1 MLQMSLM
8 PKEGKCTLRF
18 LFLTS
23 WKSTHWRR
31 VLRRMFSIRQ
41 DGGNQNLTVTRWNL
55 ICIYLTFQGNLLNLR
70 LFVVIF
76 FQRKS
81 VRCVTVNLNL
91 QSIFSFTKISLEN
104 RLWLIIHHCQK
115 KKMKWPTTRVMYFSA
130 VSLFS
135 YPLESHQRKHF
146 IAEVLVSKCLAFF
159 HFSGHACNT
168 WSF

>member
-1 MLQMSLM
+1 MLKMSLR

-115 KKMKWPTTRVMYFSA
+115 KNEMTHNAGYVFFCSVAIFIPAWIASKKAFYCWS
-130 VSLFS
+130 VSL
-135 YPLESHQRKHF
+135 
-146 IAEVLVSKCLAFF
+146 
-159 HFSGHACNT
+159 
-168 WSF
+168 

>member
-104 RLWLIIHHCQK
+104 RLWLIIHHCQWNDPQRGLC
-115 KKMKWPTTRVMYFSA
+115 MYVLCFLQCRYFHTR
-130 VSLFS
+130 LNRIK
-135 YPLESHQRKHF
+135 ES
-146 IAEVLVSKCLAFF
+146 ILLLKC
-159 HFSGHACNT
+159 
-168 WSF
+168 

>member
-41 DGGNQNLTVTRWNL
+41 DGGNQNLTVTRWIFNISRKFIKL
-55 ICIYLTFQGNLLNLR
+55 KIICCD
-70 LFVVIF
+70 F
-76 FQRKS
+76 FQRTS

-115 KKMKWPTTRVMYFSA
+115 KRNEMRVMYFSA

-146 IAEVLVSKCLAFF
+146 IAEVLVSKFLAFF

>member
-115 KKMKWPTTRVMYFSA
+115 KKWNDPQRGLCMYVLCFLHCRYFHTR
-130 VSLFS
+130 LNRIK
-135 YPLESHQRKHF
+135 ES
-146 IAEVLVSKCLAFF
+146 ILLLKC
-159 HFSGHACNT
+159 
-168 WSF
+168 

>member
-8 PKEGKCTLRF
+8 PKEEKCTLRF

-81 VRCVTVNLNL
+81 VRCVTVNLKL

-104 RLWLIIHHCQK
+104 RLWLIIHHCP
-115 KKMKWPTTRVMYFSA
+115 KKMKCGLCIFLQCRYFHTR
-130 VSLFS
+130 LNRIK
-135 YPLESHQRKHF
+135 ES
-146 IAEVLVSKCLAFF
+146 ILLLKC
-159 HFSGHACNT
+159 
-168 WSF
+168 

>member
-1 MLQMSLM
+1 MLQMSLR

-81 VRCVTVNLNL
+81 VRCVTVNLKL

-115 KKMKWPTTRVMYFSA
+115 KRNEMRVMYFSA

-146 IAEVLVSKCLAFF
+146 IAKVLVSKFLAFF

>member
-115 KKMKWPTTRVMYFSA
+115 KNEMTHNAGYVCMFYVFCSVAIFIPAWIASKKAFYCWS
-130 VSLFS
+130 VSL
-135 YPLESHQRKHF
+135 
-146 IAEVLVSKCLAFF
+146 
-159 HFSGHACNT
+159 
-168 WSF
+168 